1 MNTYELITTRRSTR
15 RFKDTAVPEEDLN
28 EIIEAGRFA
37 PSGGN
42 NQSTHFFVITD
53 KAVLDKLADMAQASF
68 AAMELKEGMYPSL
81 ASSIHQSKN
90 GNYRFHYN
98 AQYWSYWQ
106 IRKTMAI
113 ISLIVRVHWKI

>member
-81 ASSIHQSKN
+81 ASSIHQRQLPLPLQRTGIGRTGKSE
-90 GNYRFHYN
+90 RL
-98 AQYWSYWQ
+98 WQ
-106 IRKTMAI
+106 
-113 ISLIVRVHWKI
+113 